1 MDKYIDRS
9 RELLH
14 LNSQLYRYWTRGGT
28 LRNVPVGGGCR
39 KNKRMKKGSST
50 ISAISNPLPTM
61 VSDPSSLPLQIS
73 NLPIPPSSNSGVIDP
88 IFYGLQN
95 NSTDLNSFPDFL
107 KRLDQR
113 SGMPN
118 VNTSCNDQYDLNPL
132 LNTMGLSYPVNYSGN
147 LQFHHTDHNGTAS
160 ANFAPS
166 TMTSTSLAR
175 EFLLLGS
182 SFSSSSTSLGLHP
195 KTDLNIS
202 GRTPP
207 FQDIQAAMANGGL
220 GLFKDVKEGDTNK
233 YGMNQSDH
241 RLEWQIPC
249 NETPLANISAVA
261 EPNSLYWNI
270 NASGVG
276 NGWSETAG
284 TNCGPSVTP
293 LI

>member
-1 MDKYIDRS
+1 
-9 RELLH
+9 
-14 LNSQLYRYWTRGGT
+14 
-28 LRNVPVGGGCR
+28 
-39 KNKRMKKGSST
+39 MKKVSST
-50 ISAISNPLPTM
+50 SSAISSNPLPTM
-61 VSDPSSLPLQIS
+61 VSDLSSLPLQIS
-73 NLPIPPSSNSGVIDP
+73 NLPIPPSSNSGAIDP
-88 IFYGLQN
+88 IFYGLHN

-113 SGMPN
+113 SGISN

-132 LNTMGLSYPVNYSGN
+132 LNTMGLCYPLNYSGN
-147 LQFHHTDHNGTAS
+147 LQFHQPDHNGATS
-160 ANFAPS
+160 ANIAPS

-195 KTDLNIS
+195 KMDANIS
-202 GRTPP
+202 GCTPP
-207 FQDIQAAMANGGL
+207 YQDIQAAVANGGGGL
-220 GLFKDVKEGDTNK
+220 GLFKDVKEGDTSK
-233 YGMNQSDH
+233 YGMDHSDH

-249 NETPLANISAVA
+249 NETPLENISAVG

-270 NASGVG
+270 NTSGIG
-276 NGWSETAG
+276 SNGWPETTG